1 MIYEEQSRDNLILE
15 LEQLQDKYHNLE
27 KSLQQYEAA
36 EKLKADKCQHLQL
49 LENAPVGIFTTNTKG
64 QFLSVNPAVV
74 RMLGAAS
81 QKEVLEFYTDLGEQL
96 YFHPYKRDEY
106 LKLLKENSLVTDF
119 EFEARTIKGT
129 TIWLGLTAK
138 ITEHKNDED
147 FIITGFATDISKRR
161 KAEVEQK
168 LLLSA
173 IEQMPE
179 AIMLADQKGNIT
191 YVNPAFETISGYMR
205 EEVIGQNPRI
215 LKSGEQDDSFYQQM
229 WKTLSSGK
237 NWKGRLVNKRKDG
250 TFYTEEADISPF
262 YDDTGKV
269 VHYVS
274 TRIDVTREIK
284 REEQYRQAQKME
296 AIGQLAGGVAHDFNN
311 MLSIILG
318 RAELRLKKMDP
329 KDPSYAVL
337 QEIQQAAQRS
347 ANLTQQLLAYACKQP
362 IAPSVFDL
370 NPAVEA
376 ILPILH
382 RLAGENINLTWTPGE
397 GSYPIKIDPV
407 QLDQILTNLT
417 ANARDAIT
425 NTGTISLESGKVSL
439 DQAYCDRHAGFIPG
453 IYIMLMVSDDGKGMD
468 SETLSKVFE
477 PFYTTKGLGQGTGLG
492 LATVYGAIK
501 QNQGFIDV
509 YSEPGMG
516 TTFTIYLP
524 NHQESNVDKS
534 AKSDLSMQ
542 KGRGETILFVEDES
556 ALLRIGEIM
565 LQELGY
571 EVLIA
576 NSPKEAIRLA
586 EKYINEIDLLLT
598 DIIMPGMNGKDLAD
612 HLRNLNDDLKV
623 LFISG
628 HTADIISEQ
637 GTLDENIN
645 FLQKP
650 FLMKELA
657 ANLRDSL
664 EK

>member
-1 MIYEEQSRDNLILE
+1 VSDDGKGMDRETLAKVFEPFY
-15 LEQLQDKYHNLE
+15 
-27 KSLQQYEAA
+27 
-36 EKLKADKCQHLQL
+36 
-49 LENAPVGIFTTNTKG
+49 TTKG
-64 QFLSVNPAVV
+64 LGQGTGLGLATVYGAIKQNQGLIDVYSEPGMGTTFTIYLPNHQDSNVDKSAKSDLSMQKGHGETILFVEDESTLL
-74 RMLGAAS
+74 RMGEIMLQELGY
-81 QKEVLEFYTDLGEQL
+81 EVLVA
-96 YFHPYKRDEY
+96 
-106 LKLLKENSLVTDF
+106 NS
-119 EFEARTIKGT
+119 
-129 TIWLGLTAK
+129 
-138 ITEHKNDED
+138 
-147 FIITGFATDISKRR
+147 
-161 KAEVEQK
+161 
-168 LLLSA
+168 
-173 IEQMPE
+173 
-179 AIMLADQKGNIT
+179 
-191 YVNPAFETISGYMR
+191 
-205 EEVIGQNPRI
+205 
-215 LKSGEQDDSFYQQM
+215 
-229 WKTLSSGK
+229 
-237 NWKGRLVNKRKDG
+237 
-250 TFYTEEADISPF
+250 
-262 YDDTGKV
+262 
-269 VHYVS
+269 
-274 TRIDVTREIK
+274 
-284 REEQYRQAQKME
+284 
-296 AIGQLAGGVAHDFNN
+296 
-311 MLSIILG
+311 
-318 RAELRLKKMDP
+318 P
-329 KDPSYAVL
+329 K
-337 QEIQQAAQRS
+337 
-347 ANLTQQLLAYACKQP
+347 
-362 IAPSVFDL
+362 
-370 NPAVEA
+370 EA
-376 ILPILH
+376 ILPILR
-382 RLAGENINLTWTPGE
+382 RLAGENINLTWTPGK

-407 QLDQILTNLT
+407 QLDQILTNLIV
-417 ANARDAIT
+417 NARDAIT

-571 EVLIA
+571 EVLVA

-598 DIIMPGMNGKDLAD
+598 DIIMPGMNGKDLAE
-612 HLRNLNDDLKV
+612 HLRTLNADLKV